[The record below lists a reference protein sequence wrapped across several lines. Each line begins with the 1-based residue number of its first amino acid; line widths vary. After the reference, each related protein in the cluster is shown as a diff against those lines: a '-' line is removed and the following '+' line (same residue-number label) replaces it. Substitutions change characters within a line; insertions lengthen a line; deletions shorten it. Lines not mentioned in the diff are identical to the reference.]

1 MIKHTHF
8 NHEHPE
14 NQNIKI
20 TNKKEP
26 YVKILKDNKWEYQDR
41 KNTISHLIENQHLKI
56 NDQEVEECVEKKCTN
71 FQKENIDRCNEV
83 RKYSNTELVKIS
95 ILYSQHVKLIKTNYG
110 VISWKFV
117 QKDIEKITE
126 LLTARGCIRS
136 AIQINE

>member
-1 MIKHTHF
+1 LLLTNTEGGGGGGAPPSELK
-8 NHEHPE
+8 
-14 NQNIKI
+14 NQFD
-20 TNKKEP
+20 TC
-26 YVKILKDNKWEYQDR
+26 L
-41 KNTISHLIENQHLKI
+41 
-56 NDQEVEECVEKKCTN
+56 
-71 FQKENIDRCNEV
+71 QKNIDRCNEV